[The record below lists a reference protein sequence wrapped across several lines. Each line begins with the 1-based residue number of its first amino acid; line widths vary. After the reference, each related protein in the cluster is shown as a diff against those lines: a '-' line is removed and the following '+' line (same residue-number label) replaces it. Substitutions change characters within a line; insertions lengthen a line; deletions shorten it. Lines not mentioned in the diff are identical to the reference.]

1 MQGVCGIRIKRNG
14 EVEKVSI
21 PTDGR
26 FFSAKS
32 LAAHKDRLFFIERC
46 VSITEVLVIAL
57 NVFKLLTSWT
67 VPHYG
72 YFG

>member
-32 LAAHKDRLFFIERC
+32 LAAHKDRLFFIECC